1 MSVPSVPE
9 TASPVR
15 SVDAIG
21 GIPCTPSGDSRYRAL
36 IEASHGVVW
45 RAAPD
50 LACLETW
57 GWDIATGQTQ
67 AQSMGEGW
75 LDVVHPE
82 DRDRIVTVL
91 DEARRAGQPY
101 ERDVPR
107 APSRRQLSLGTL

>member
-1 MSVPSVPE
+1 MNVPDNATPL
-9 TASPVR
+9 R
-15 SVDAIG
+15 LVDSIG
-21 GIPCTPSGDSRYRAL
+21 GVSRAPGGDSRYRAL

-50 LACLETW
+50 LSCLETW

-82 DRDRIVTVL
+82 DRERMETVL
-91 DEARRAGQPY
+91 DKARRSGQYY
-101 ERDVPR
+101 EGTYR
-107 APSRRQLSLGTL
+107 ARQVDGN